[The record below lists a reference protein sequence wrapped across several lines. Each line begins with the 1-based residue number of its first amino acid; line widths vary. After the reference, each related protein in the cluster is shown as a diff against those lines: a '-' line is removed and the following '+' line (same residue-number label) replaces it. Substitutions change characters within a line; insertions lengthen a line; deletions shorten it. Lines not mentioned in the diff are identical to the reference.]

1 MVSSSSSTTL
11 TYAPSV
17 APMALLHMRVC
28 TLPELPPHSIGAAW
42 VTEPPHHTHVRA
54 RKQAK
59 IARNATYLPE
69 IAEREG
75 ARKRLC
81 CPRCCGR
88 RLCRSASN
96 SHVTCGATRTA
107 EALPCSRVQAS
118 EPFSFRHP
126 YVSKLVLEYA
136 ARHCFA
142 APPLAY
148 PTPTTVCAC
157 AISCLAT
164 GLTEGLG
171 ARLYVAGWTHEE
183 TIESLVRKAG
193 FNGVLTIKLKQSI
206 KVTRYQSSLCTMRY
220 EQYLVAVGGRAA

>member
-1 MVSSSSSTTL
+1 MPIGVELSRHMWS
-11 TYAPSV
+11 YAYRRG
-17 APMALLHMRVC
+17 AALL
-28 TLPELPPHSIGAAW
+28 TGAG
-42 VTEPPHHTHVRA
+42 VRA
-54 RKQAK
+54 VLLPSS
-59 IARNATYLPE
+59 ARLQISP
-69 IAEREG
+69 
-75 ARKRLC
+75 
-81 CPRCCGR
+81 
-88 RLCRSASN
+88 
-96 SHVTCGATRTA
+96 
-107 EALPCSRVQAS
+107 
-118 EPFSFRHP
+118 
-126 YVSKLVLEYA
+126 EYA